1 MTLFEQGI
9 YNLVSESAI
18 AAGISKK
25 MSPRRIRHSGIVEA
39 LNPTNGD
46 VRAMQKLARHQNI
59 QTLMLHDDSRR
70 NRQKD
75 ISDKPTAALQIACS
89 TAECGF
95 RIVTIERMRISASI
109 V

>member
-25 MSPRRIRHSGIVEA
+25 MSPRRIWYSGIVEA

-59 QTLMLHDDSRR
+59 QTLMLHDDLCRIM
-70 NRQKD
+70 QKD
-75 ISDKPTAALQIACS
+75 ISDKLNDALEIACS